1 MHWGEIVSVWR
12 RKATE
17 LFNIRFGPT
26 QHETI
31 YDVFRTLLRLV
42 KEAHNRGDEDQL
54 KKIYEYAEW
63 CSNQRADDLWN
74 AAGVSFYE
82 HLVDDEVTHQA
93 IPLWIKPRIFSI
105 IKGLLNWRI
114 KDETA
119 YRELVDKFNAIN
131 GTNIQF

>member
-1 MHWGEIVSVWR
+1 MSVWR

-31 YDVFRTLLRLV
+31 YDVFRTLLGLV

-63 CSNQRADDLWN
+63 CSTQRADDLRN

-82 HLVDDEVTHQA
+82 HLVDDEVTYQA
-93 IPLWIKPRIFSI
+93 ILRWIKPTIFSI
-105 IKGLLNWRI
+105 IKDLLKWRI
-114 KDETA
+114 KDETV
-119 YRELVDKFNAIN
+119 YRDLVDKFNVIN
-131 GTNIQF
+131 GTSIQY